1 MKKPGSETTGLFC
14 LCGYIGA
21 SAASGSIL
29 PDGAGRVSEEESA
42 MRERLLAAEKVKSI
56 EWLGGRLKL
65 LDQRRLPVEEIWR
78 GYDSVA
84 AVAEAIRDMVVRGA
98 PAIGISAAYGLVL
111 AVRARV
117 GEGGD
122 WRQALEEDFKVLADS
137 RPTAV
142 NLFWALNQ
150 MRERLARLKPSEDPC
165 AALEAQ
171 AISIHESDREAN
183 LAMAQLGVD
192 LIRRHQGNPQN
203 FLTHCNTGAL
213 ATGGF
218 GTALGVIRAAHL
230 EGLVE
235 RVYVDETRPWLQG
248 SRLTA
253 WELLGDEVP
262 ATLNVDSAAAHL
274 MKSKGISWVIVG
286 ADRITAN
293 GDVAN
298 KIGTYQ
304 LAVLAM
310 HHGVRFM
317 VVAPSSTIDMALE
330 SGDDIP
336 IEERAG
342 SELLEVNGQR
352 FAADIEAV
360 NPVFDVTPADLID
373 AIVTEKGVVERP
385 NAAKMAELMSRK
397 RLH

>member
-1 MKKPGSETTGLFC
+1 
-14 LCGYIGA
+14 
-21 SAASGSIL
+21 
-29 PDGAGRVSEEESA
+29 
-42 MRERLLAAEKVKSI
+42 MRERLLAAEKVKAI
-56 EWLGGRLKL
+56 EWKGGHLHV
-65 LDQRRLPVEEIWR
+65 LDQRKLPLQELWHTC
-78 GYDSVA
+78 DSA
-84 AVAEAIRDMVVRGA
+84 SAVATAIREMIVRGA
-98 PAIGISAAYGLVL
+98 SAIGISAAYGLAMAL
-111 AVRARV
+111 RARLA
-117 GEGGD
+117 EGGD
-122 WRQALEEDFKVLADS
+122 WRSALEADFAVLSES

-150 MRERLARLKPSEDPC
+150 MRERLDRLKPGEDPLQ
-165 AALEAQ
+165 AAESQ
-171 AISIHESDREAN
+171 AASIHASDREAN
-183 LAMAQLGVD
+183 LTMAQFGID
-192 LIRRHQGNPQN
+192 LIRKHQGSQQN
-203 FLTHCNTGAL
+203 LLTHGNTGAL

-235 RVYVDETRPWLQG
+235 CVYADETRPWLQG

-253 WELLGDEVP
+253 WELAGEGVP
-262 ATLNVDSAAAHL
+262 VTLNADSVAAHL
-274 MKSKGISWVIVG
+274 MKTRGITWVIVG

-317 VVAPSSTIDMALE
+317 VVAPSSTIDMELE
-330 SGDDIP
+330 SGEDVF

-342 SELLEVNGQR
+342 HELLEVNGQR
-352 FAADIEAV
+352 FAADVEAF

-385 NAAKMAELMSRK
+385 NAAKLAALMSRK